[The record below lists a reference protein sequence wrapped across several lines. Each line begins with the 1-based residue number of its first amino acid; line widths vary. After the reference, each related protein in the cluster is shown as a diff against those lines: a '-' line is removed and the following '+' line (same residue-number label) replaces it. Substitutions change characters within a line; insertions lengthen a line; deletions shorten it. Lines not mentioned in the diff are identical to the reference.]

1 MLEKIKYNDYKL
13 KYSDYKLKS
22 DMKTTTMT
30 FLLIFAFGGIF
41 GFVYEE
47 LFYRIDLGYFVK
59 RGTTMGPWIPIYGYG
74 SILITAATCR
84 LRKKPLMVFLTGG
97 LVSGML
103 EYATGYYCYY
113 VAGIRLWDYN
123 KEILNWG
130 NIDGFICLRSVLFF
144 ALSSLILIYMLIPFI
159 QYLKD
164 RLSKRTFGLMS
175 LGTGLLFFADAVAAD
190 ILHLY

>member
-1 MLEKIKYNDYKL
+1 MLEKIE
-13 KYSDYKLKS
+13 YSDYKLKS

-30 FLLIFAFGGIF
+30 FLLIFTFGGIF
-41 GFVYEE
+41 GFMYEE

-74 SILITAATCR
+74 SILITVATCR

-97 LVSGML
+97 LVSGLL
-103 EYATGYYCYY
+103 EYLTGYYLYS

-144 ALSSLILIYMLIPFI
+144 AISSLILIYILIPFI
-159 QYLKD
+159 QHLKD
-164 RLSKRTFGLMS
+164 RLSKRTFGIMS
-175 LGTGLLFFADAVAAD
+175 LGIGLLFFADVVAAD